1 MSLWFYGF
9 AALMLAAAL
18 ACAAVPLLRAGRRA
32 GRARAP
38 FVLALA
44 LVFTLPIAAIGLY
57 ALFGTPSALQPQAS
71 TSSMDLAS
79 ATAELRA
86 KLQRDPNHPEG
97 WVLLA
102 QAYTSMGRLDDAR
115 DAFGQALKLK
125 PNDPDIMVAYAEAD
139 AQARPDHRIDGQARA
154 LLERAVALQPD
165 HQRGLWLLGISDYQL
180 GRYDDATAHWQRLLK
195 LLPSDSKL
203 ASAVKAQIAMAQARA
218 QGKTQAEA
226 EVLAQTVAAQNAI
239 TNETADDADVKPASN
254 APSTPGS
261 AVLKVEVKL
270 DPKLASKISPADTL
284 FVFARAIDG
293 PPMPLAVARL
303 SAASLPKTVTLTDA
317 MAMAPQLKLSMFPR
331 VQVSARISKS
341 GDALPHAGD
350 LESQP
355 MQAATDAKRPVVLTI
370 DRVH

>member
-1 MSLWFYGF
+1 MSLWFYVI

-44 LVFTLPIAAIGLY
+44 LVFTLPLAAIGLY
-57 ALFGTPSALQPQAS
+57 ALFGAPQALQPQAANGG
-71 TSSMDLAS
+71 MDLAQT
-79 ATAELRA
+79 ATELRA
-86 KLQRDPNHPEG
+86 KLQASPDHPEG
-97 WVLLA
+97 WVLLG
-102 QAYTSMGRLDDAR
+102 QAYALMGRLTEAR

-139 AQARPDHRIDGQARA
+139 AQARADHHIEGQSRT
-154 LLERAVALQPD
+154 LLERAVTLQPD

-180 GRYDDATAHWQRLLK
+180 GRYDEAVAHWQQLSK
-195 LLPSDSKL
+195 LLQPDSKL
-203 ASAVKAQIAMAQARA
+203 AVAVNAQIAMAQARA

-226 EVLAQTVAAQNAI
+226 EALARTTASQAAA
-239 TNETADDADVKPASN
+239 TAVPTAQDAVRNGDVPASV
-254 APSTPGS
+254 T
-261 AVLKVEVKL
+261 LKVQVRL
-270 DPKLASKISPADTL
+270 DSKLASKMSPSDTL

-293 PPMPLAVARL
+293 PSMPLAVARL
-303 SAASLPKTVTLTDA
+303 PATSLPQTVTLTDA
-317 MAMAPQLKLSMFPR
+317 MAIRPQLKLSSFPR
-331 VQVSARISKS
+331 VQVYARISKS

-355 MQAATDAKRPVVLTI
+355 VQVATAAKQLVVLTI
-370 DRVH
+370 DHVH